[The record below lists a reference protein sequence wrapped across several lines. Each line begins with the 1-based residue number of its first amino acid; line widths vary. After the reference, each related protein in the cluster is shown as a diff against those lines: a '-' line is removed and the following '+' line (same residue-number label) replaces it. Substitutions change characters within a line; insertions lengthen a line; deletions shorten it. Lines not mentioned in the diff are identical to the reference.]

1 MGINKEN
8 LLSDEHHASHF
19 SCAICQDL
27 SESPV
32 TLACSHVFCEFCIG
46 EYVARCLDRQQ
57 NALCPTCR
65 AADCSTAQKLSEAN
79 PLAFRCYAKVQ
90 TKCPLHKQGCAW
102 TGDLGSLQGHLTNS
116 ESHLKMGQGDVY
128 DALKREGDE
137 RYRAR
142 AYDQA
147 AELYSKAAA
156 VAPERAQAFAN
167 RAACR
172 LMAHRYEECV
182 QDCDQALRRDPAL
195 ANAATRRARALL
207 ELGRTEDAQRGLRDF
222 AATNSVTNGPGT
234 AVVDEALRV
243 DRVATAVA
251 DGRRAFAD
259 GDLMKARASFA
270 GALRDAESAPVVLG
284 AAAAELGLGK
294 IDRCLR
300 LCLQVLRRADAARW
314 RPAALVV
321 RGAATLLSDEGSQAV
336 EILREA
342 LRLDPDGA
350 APKAT
355 LRAALRVVKR
365 RKEARDLATKRSFA
379 DAAAAYDQLLADDL
393 AGAGSALDG
402 FPALAVLAARSP
414 LYARCRAERG
424 TCRLRTGDADAAL
437 KDCAAALYVVDDLVD
452 AHLCRAN
459 ALRALGRHAEA
470 RKHLKDIIDESWGGS
485 DVRVKHA
492 FEQADFDLRR
502 TKRPDYYALLNCR
515 QVSSEREIKGAYHA
529 QSLLHH
535 PDRHSTASPE
545 VQKAEAE
552 VFKRLGEAL
561 DILGDPQKRELYDKG
576 FDKEAIHAKLEAA
589 KRASNNHS
597 CSGGGCGGCG

>member
-1 MGINKEN
+1 
-8 LLSDEHHASHF
+8 
-19 SCAICQDL
+19 
-27 SESPV
+27 
-32 TLACSHVFCEFCIG
+32 
-46 EYVARCLDRQQ
+46 
-57 NALCPTCR
+57 
-65 AADCSTAQKLSEAN
+65 
-79 PLAFRCYAKVQ
+79 
-90 TKCPLHKQGCAW
+90 
-102 TGDLGSLQGHLTNS
+102 
-116 ESHLKMGQGDVY
+116 
-128 DALKREGDE
+128 
-137 RYRAR
+137 
-142 AYDQA
+142 
-147 AELYSKAAA
+147 
-156 VAPERAQAFAN
+156 
-167 RAACR
+167 
-172 LMAHRYEECV
+172 
-182 QDCDQALRRDPAL
+182 
-195 ANAATRRARALL
+195 
-207 ELGRTEDAQRGLRDF
+207 
-222 AATNSVTNGPGT
+222 
-234 AVVDEALRV
+234 
-243 DRVATAVA
+243 
-251 DGRRAFAD
+251 
-259 GDLMKARASFA
+259 
-270 GALRDAESAPVVLG
+270 VVLG

-379 DAAAAYDQLLADDL
+379 DAAAAYDRLLADDL
-393 AGAGSALDG
+393 AGAGAALDG

-459 ALRALGRHAEA
+459 ALRALGRHEEA
-470 RKHLKDIIDESWGGS
+470 RRHLKDIIDESWGGS

-535 PDRHSTASPE
+535 PDRHATAPPE
-545 VQKAEAE
+545 VQQREAE

-589 KRASNNHS
+589 KRASQNHS

>member
-1 MGINKEN
+1 MGINKDN
-8 LLSDEHHASHF
+8 LLSDEHHAAHF

-27 SESPV
+27 SEAPV
-32 TLACSHVFCEFCIG
+32 VLACSHVFCEYCIG
-46 EYVARCLDRQQ
+46 EYVARSLDRQQ

-65 AADCSTAQKLSEAN
+65 AADCASATRLSEAN

-90 TKCPLHKQGCAW
+90 TKCPLHAQGCTW

-116 ESHLKMGQGDVY
+116 DSHLTNMSQGDVY
-128 DALKREGDE
+128 DALKKEGDE

-147 AELYSKAAA
+147 ADLYSKACA
-156 VAPERAQAFAN
+156 VAPGRAQAFAN

-182 QDCDQALRRDPAL
+182 QDCDRALERDSAL

-207 ELGRTEDAQRGLRDF
+207 ELGRTADAQRGLAEF
-222 AATNSVTNGPGT
+222 SVANGG
-234 AVVDEALRV
+234 ASVSDEARRV

-251 DGRRAFAD
+251 DGRKAFAD
-259 GDLMKARASFA
+259 GDLGKARASFA

-321 RGAATLLSDEGSQAV
+321 RGAATLLSDEGPQAV
-336 EILREA
+336 EILRQA

-365 RKEARDLATKRSFA
+365 RREARDLATKRSFA
-379 DAAAAYDQLLADDL
+379 AASKAYDQLLTDDL
-393 AGAGSALDG
+393 GSSGAVALDG

-424 TCRLRTGDADAAL
+424 TCRLRCGDADAAL

-459 ALRALGRHAEA
+459 ALRHLKRHAEA
-470 RKHLKDIIDESWGGS
+470 RKFLQEIIEESWGGS

-492 FEQADFDLRR
+492 FEQADFDMRR
-502 TKRPDYYALLNCR
+502 TNRPDYYALLNCR
-515 QVSSEREIKGAYHA
+515 KVSSEREIKGAYHA

-535 PDRHSTASPE
+535 PDRHATAPVD

-552 VFKRLGEAL
+552 VFKRLGQAL

-597 CSGGGCGGCG
+597 CSGGGCGGC